1 MSGKTVVFIHGLF
14 LSYNGWGQWVKYFE
28 SKGYNAIAIAW
39 PGRDKSVAALRQAH
53 PDPKLGQRT
62 FGEVLDHHIQ
72 TIKGLNE
79 PPIIIG
85 HSLGGLFTQLLLN
98 RGLGAAGIA
107 IDSAPPQGLL
117 SFKWSFLKSAFPLLN
132 PLNPSS
138 KPYLM
143 PFSGF
148 QYSFVNG
155 MPLEAQRRAY
165 DEQVVPESLRIARGS
180 LTVAAKVDY
189 AKPHAPLLFIAG
201 ETDHIIPPSL
211 NKANFNK
218 YQASA
223 PSITEFKEFPGR
235 NHYGLGA
242 DGWQEM
248 ADYILEWIAKH
259 KV

>member
-1 MSGKTVVFIHGLF
+1 MSSKTVVFIHGLF
-14 LSYNGWGQWVKYFE
+14 LSYNGWGQWVKYFA
-28 SKGYNAIAIAW
+28 SKGYRAQAIAW
-39 PGRDKSVAALRQAH
+39 PGRDQSVDALRQAH

-79 PPIIIG
+79 PPILIG
-85 HSLGGLFTQLLLN
+85 HSLGGLLTQLLLN

-107 IDSAPPQGLL
+107 IDSAPPQGV
-117 SFKWSFLKSAFPLLN
+117 FTTQWSFLKSAFPLLN

-138 KPYLM
+138 RPYQM
-143 PFSGF
+143 PFPAF

-155 MPLEAQRRAY
+155 MPLAAQRRAY

-180 LTVAAKVDY
+180 LTATAKIDF
-189 AKPHAPLLFIAG
+189 AKPHAPLLLIAG

-211 NKANFNK
+211 NQTNFNK
-218 YQASA
+218 YKASA
-223 PSITEFKEFPGR
+223 PSITEFKEFAGR

-242 DGWQEM
+242 EDWQEM
-248 ADYILEWIAKH
+248 ADFILAWISKQN
-259 KV
+259 V